1 VHKIKIGISP
11 IAWLNDDMPNLS
23 KGITVEKC
31 LSEIAKCGYA
41 GVENCGSFPTEK
53 NKIEKL
59 LKRFNLKFSGGWYSA
74 NLIKNSVNS
83 EFKKMK
89 NILEIFKKMK
99 TKNLVFCETTDSIQG
114 KKKNLSKRPSIFDRE
129 NKRYFLKLNKL
140 AKITKKKFNVN
151 ICYHHHM
158 GTLIQNEK
166 EIDLLMKNTCKDVK
180 LLLDTGHLIF
190 AGIDPIKIYKKY
202 YSRISHVHLK
212 DVRENILNICVKNDL
227 SFLSSFLKGVF
238 TVPGDGS
245 YNFSSLLNNLKK
257 DDYNGWVIVEAE
269 QDPKKYSPYI
279 YSLKG
284 YKNIKKILKI

>member
-1 VHKIKIGISP
+1 MNKLKIGISP

-31 LSEIAKCGYA
+31 LSEIVKCGYT
-41 GVENCGSFPTEK
+41 GVENCGSFPKDK
-53 NKIEKL
+53 NKIRKL
-59 LKRFNLKFSGGWYSA
+59 LKKFNLKFSGGWHSA

-89 NILEIFKKMK
+89 SILEVFKEMK
-99 TKNLVFCETTDSIQG
+99 TKNIVFCETTDSIQG
-114 KKKNLSKRPSIFDRE
+114 EKKNLSKRPSILDRD
-129 NKRYFLKLNKL
+129 NKTYFLKLNEL

-166 EIDLLMKNTCKDVK
+166 EIDLLMKNTSKDVK

-190 AGIDPIKIYKKY
+190 AGIDPMKIYKKY
-202 YSRISHVHLK
+202 YLRISHVHLK
-212 DVRENILNICVKNDL
+212 DIRKNILNKCIKNDL
-227 SFLSSFLKGVF
+227 SFLRSFLKGVF
-238 TVPGDGS
+238 TVPGDGF
-245 YNFSSLLNNLKK
+245 YNFRPLLNNLKK
-257 DDYNGWVIVEAE
+257 NNYNGWVIIEAE

-279 YSLKG
+279 YSLMG
-284 YKNIKKILKI
+284 YKNVKKILKI